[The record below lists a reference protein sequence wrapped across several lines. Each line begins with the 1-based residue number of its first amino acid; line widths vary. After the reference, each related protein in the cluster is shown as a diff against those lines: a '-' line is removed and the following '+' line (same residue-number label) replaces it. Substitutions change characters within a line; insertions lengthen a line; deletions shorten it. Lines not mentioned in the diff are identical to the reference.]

1 MFQLTRAERTLVA
14 GLLLAFVVGLAVKHY
29 RAHSGG
35 SPTTTATTATDS
47 RDAKR

>member
-29 RAHSGG
+29 RAHSDA
-35 SPTTTATTATDS
+35 PPATES